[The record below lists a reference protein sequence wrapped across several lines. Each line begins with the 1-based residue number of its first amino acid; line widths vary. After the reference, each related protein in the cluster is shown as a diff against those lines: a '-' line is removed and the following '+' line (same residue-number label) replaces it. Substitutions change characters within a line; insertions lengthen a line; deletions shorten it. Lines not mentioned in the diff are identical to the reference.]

1 MKAWVLHDIGI
12 ENFTYDDVEIPEIKQ
27 DEVLVKVKAAGIC
40 GSDIPRVYETGAH
53 VKPLVIGHEFAG
65 EIAGV
70 SNPEDSELLGKR
82 AGVFPLIPCGECAQ
96 CRNKQYEMC
105 RNYNYLGSR
114 CNGGFAEYVAV
125 PKWNIIEL
133 SKRITFEAAAMLE
146 PMSVAVHAIRR
157 GFDLLG
163 LKHGRPEVKIH
174 GYGEKNVVANHDG
187 REVLAKDENIK
198 SITRLNVAVSGLG
211 TIGLLTAMFLKETG
225 VDNIFVIG
233 NKESQKS
240 RLRGMEI
247 PEEHYCDAKSQDV
260 NEFLREKTNGAGA
273 DLFFDCVGKNEILVQ
288 AIEAV
293 RPAGA
298 IVLVGNPYSDV
309 ELKKDVYWKILRKQ
323 IKLTGSWN
331 SSFTGG
337 ENDDWHYAAKAVMK
351 LTAAPENLITH
362 SLPMEELKK
371 GFEIMHDKTEDY
383 VKIMGKFS

>member
-12 ENFTYDDVEIPEIKQ
+12 ENFTYDDVELPEINR

-40 GSDIPRVYETGAH
+40 GSDIPRAYETGAH
-53 VKPLVIGHEFAG
+53 VKPLIIGHEFAG

-70 SNPEDSELLGKR
+70 ANPEDSELLGKR
-82 AGVFPLIPCGECAQ
+82 VGVFPLIPCGECAP
-96 CRNKQYEMC
+96 CKNKQYEMC
-105 RNYNYLGSR
+105 KNYNYLGSR

-125 PKWNIIEL
+125 PKWNIMEL
-133 SKRITFEAAAMLE
+133 SERVPYEAAAMLE
-146 PMSVAVHAIRR
+146 PMAVAVHAIRR

-163 LKHGRPEVKIH
+163 LKHGRPMVKVKGSSERGI
-174 GYGEKNVVANHDG
+174 END
-187 REVLAKDENIK
+187 ECEDLMQDENFAAVRK
-198 SITRLNVAVSGLG
+198 LNVAVSGLG
-211 TIGLLTAMFLKETG
+211 TIGLLVAMFLEETG
-225 VDNIFVIG
+225 VGNILVIG

-240 RLRGMEI
+240 RLKSMDI
-247 PEEHYCDAKSQDV
+247 PVENYCDAKSQDV
-260 NEFLREKTNGAGA
+260 NKFLQEKTNGTGV
-273 DLFFDCVGKNEILVQ
+273 DLFFDCVGKNEILIQ

-293 RPAGA
+293 KPAGA

-331 SSFTGG
+331 SSFTGD

-351 LTAAPENLITH
+351 LTANPENLITH
-362 SLPMEELKK
+362 SFPMADLKK

-383 VKIMGKFS
+383 VKIMGVQG